1 MSEDD
6 REELENGGEDGTN
19 RLAWFITGAI
29 IGVTVALLYAPK
41 SGKHTRRL
49 ITDKT
54 QQGKDAV
61 TGAVTDASSQI
72 AETSRD
78 MFERGRKVVEEAAD
92 LFDRARKLVRG

>member
-54 QQGKDAV
+54 QQGKDKV
-61 TGAVTDASSQI
+61 TDAVTDASSQI